1 MMEAFIAQLSPAAFF
16 LMAEKAA
23 EEPCPFANACYGKSI
38 LTEAQSDPEMAKVFR
53 DHWIRDTFIRP
64 TPLPNDGN

>member
-23 EEPCPFANACYGKSI
+23 EEPCPFANACYGESI
-38 LTEAQSDPEMAKVFR
+38 FD
-53 DHWIRDTFIRP
+53 
-64 TPLPNDGN
+64 